1 MLEIVNF
8 LELEC
13 VRLANQSL
21 SILVTRTVGP
31 RIIALQLSG
40 DKNLFA
46 ELPDVKLDC
55 PGRGQLTLWGGHRL
69 WHAPEEARRT
79 YLPDDRPP
87 AIVQIDNGL
96 LVTQPVEEETGIQK
110 SMTITLP
117 DHSVTVIID
126 HTLKNQGSWPVELA
140 PWAITQ
146 VKPGGV
152 AILPQRSAP
161 SDPAGLLPNRQLT
174 LWPYTDIN
182 SPHITWGNRFI
193 FISATM
199 PAGALKI
206 GFPNPEGWLAYY
218 NNHTLFVKEALFDPQ
233 ATYFDHG
240 SSSECYC
247 NDRFLELETLGPR
260 GTISPGEEA
269 THREVWH
276 VYGEVNFSPT
286 EAETLALADGLGLSN
301 PSVHLEKG

>member
-1 MLEIVNF
+1 MLEIVSF
-8 LELEC
+8 LDLEC

-21 SILVTRTVGP
+21 SLLVTRTVGP
-31 RIIALQLSG
+31 RIIALQLTG
-40 DKNLFA
+40 EKNLFA

-55 PGRGQLTLWGGHRL
+55 PGRGPLTLWGGHRL

-87 AIVQIDNGL
+87 AITQIENGL
-96 LVTQPVEEETGIQK
+96 MVTQLVEEETGIQK
-110 SMTITLP
+110 SMAITLP
-117 DHSVTVIID
+117 EDRATVIVD

-152 AILPQRSAP
+152 AILPQRSVP
-161 SDPAGLLPNRQLT
+161 SDPAGLLPNRQVA
-174 LWPYTDIN
+174 LWPYTDMN

-199 PAGALKI
+199 SAGALKI
-206 GFPNPEGWLAYY
+206 GLPNPEGWLAYY
-218 NNHTLFVKEALFDPQ
+218 SNRTLFVKEAPYDPQ

-260 GTISPGEEA
+260 TTVAPGEEA

-286 EAETLALADGLGLSN
+286 EAEMLALVAELGLSS
-301 PSVHLEKG
+301 PSLHLEQG